1 MSTLFEPRSEL
12 RIGKVLEVNGNSLR
26 IELDSKIS
34 ELTRSIDGRVYPIGQ
49 MASIIKIHFG
59 RKLLFAYVRMLRMR
73 SDLLAEEGKT
83 PIEPGDDSRI
93 LEADLFGQGSWS
105 NKTNKL
111 LFSRGVET
119 YPLPLQDAYLCLNEE
134 LENVYRGAENIA
146 EEQTISPMIPVGNYI
161 GSNNAVCRANIDKLF
176 GHHCAILGSTGSG
189 KSGTVASIIHSVL
202 DYQLTDKSLSPRI
215 IMIDPHGEYA
225 AAFKDKAI
233 VYKAYNEASVG
244 NVDAQQ
250 LRLPYWLMS
259 SDELRSLIIGKT
271 EFEATSQNNII
282 YEALFYARML
292 KAGLVKNVG
301 DDPNGNAK
309 LVNEDGKDD
318 MDLLNFDRDKPL
330 QFSLSEFE
338 KHIDKVQ
345 GRQKDKN
352 TDLSASA
359 GRDKI
364 DSILKKLRILKANPQ
379 LNFIMD
385 ELNNDSPTL
394 EIVLSQFVGESNEKH
409 LRIIDISGL
418 PNEVAGPL
426 TALIARLLFQY
437 KLWQTKE
444 ERKTDPILFVC
455 EEAHRYVPNH
465 GEAQYKEAQE
475 AVRRIAKEGRKY
487 GIGLMLVSQRPSDVE
502 STVLSQC
509 NSWLILR
516 LTNSNDQQHVAKFL
530 PDSLAGLTS
539 MLSALTRREALFV
552 GEAAALP
559 SRIRIKE
566 LSKDKLPDSH
576 DISFVEGWINQ
587 PASAA
592 KLKAITDRWTGQVES
607 TPSESSVAKSVTL

>member
-1 MSTLFEPRSEL
+1 MNILFEPRSEL
-12 RIGKVLEVNGNSLR
+12 RIGKILEVNGNSLR
-26 IELDSKIS
+26 IELDNKIS

-73 SDLLAEEGKT
+73 SDLLEEEGRT
-83 PIEPGDDSRI
+83 SIEPGDDSRI
-93 LEADLFGQGSWS
+93 LEADLFGQGTWV
-105 NKTNKL
+105 NKTKQL
-111 LFSRGVET
+111 LFSRGIET

-134 LENVYRGAENIA
+134 LENIYRGAENLA
-146 EEQTISPMIPVGNYI
+146 EGQAISPMIPIGNYI

-202 DYQLTDKSLSPRI
+202 EHKPEGQDLSPRI

-225 AAFKDKAI
+225 TAFKDKAV
-233 VYKAYNEASVG
+233 VYKAYNEASANSG
-244 NVDAQQ
+244 EAQQ
-250 LRLPYWLMS
+250 LKLPYWLMS
-259 SDELRSLIIGKT
+259 GDEFRLFILGKT
-271 EFEATSQNNII
+271 EDEATSQNNII
-282 YEALFYARML
+282 YEALSYARL
-292 KAGLVKNVG
+292 EGAGIVQNLGDEPCGEAEIKAKNEKN
-301 DDPNGNAK
+301 DSDI
-309 LVNEDGKDD
+309 LS
-318 MDLLNFDRDKPL
+318 FDRDKPC
-330 QFSLSEFE
+330 QFYLSEFV

-345 GRQKDKN
+345 GRKKDKQE
-352 TDLSASA
+352 TLAVSS
-359 GRDKI
+359 REKHDKI
-364 DSILKKLRILKANPQ
+364 LRKLRILRSNPQ

-385 ELNNDSPTL
+385 ELKDESPTL
-394 EIVLSQFVGESNEKH
+394 ETILSQFVGKDDKDGNKY

-444 ERKTDPILFVC
+444 ERKSDPILFVC
-455 EEAHRYVPNH
+455 EEAHRYVPNQ

-475 AVRRIAKEGRKY
+475 AIRRIAKEGRKY

-516 LTNSNDQQHVAKFL
+516 LTNANDQQHVAKFL

-559 SRIRIKE
+559 SRIRINKLPKE
-566 LSKDKLPDSH
+566 KLPDSH
-576 DISFVEGWINQ
+576 DISFVEGWTN
-587 PASAA
+587 PSATDET
-592 KLKAITDRWTGQVES
+592 LKDIANKWTSQVGS
-607 TPSESSVAKSVTL
+607 KQSKP